1 MSKLTIV
8 TGRSGSGKT
17 EYCLTEISE
26 LLEQNP
32 LGESLIL
39 IVPEQASFQM
49 EKALAQKIAG
59 QGFIGAQI
67 FGFRRFSYR
76 ILQEVGGNWLPSLS
90 DSGRQLVLGKILRR
104 RKEELLS
111 LGKAASK
118 PRFADTLSELI
129 QEFRTQQI
137 SPSELRNLA
146 ETLENPALNNKLLD
160 LSLLYQDFMDFLE
173 NRYRDSTE
181 ALDQTSLSIPSCDWL
196 NGAHIWIDGFDR
208 FSPQEWQIISALL
221 DKADQITI
229 TLCLEDPEKSL
240 SHNDVFYRPG
250 QTFFRLQRLGI
261 DKVSAI
267 EKVHLPIFHRS
278 LEKELIHLES
288 HLYGFTSPFV
298 EPTSQVQVQSAPNP
312 RQEIVGIARQMI
324 NQVRFQGYR
333 WRDLAILLRQE
344 EPYRNLI
351 ESVFTEY
358 QIPFYRDQ
366 NVTPLH
372 HPTINLLCSTFDVMV
387 HHWLPEPIFQTAKTG
402 LFPIDEDQLD
412 QLENY
417 VLEFGIKG
425 KSRWAQEEPWK
436 FARRYALEED
446 TLPDEEEILRLDQ
459 INQSRKILATP
470 LLLLE
475 KRWKDAATVK
485 EKTIALYEYWEE
497 LNLDSKLE
505 ELALF
510 AENADD
516 PETARLHR
524 QIGSEIRSLL
534 DELVDLLG
542 EEAVS
547 LTEYSKLIIDG
558 LEALSIR
565 LIPPGLDHV
574 EIHTLPSILPAT
586 IQAAYIPGVND
597 GLFPSRCRPEGLLS
611 EMDRLL
617 LQDGGLELAPSNLS
631 EAYNERL
638 VAYRALTSPSRYLW
652 LSYSLATA
660 DGSGLSPSLLI
671 SRIREIFPAL
681 SVHSLKLDDGIIA
694 SDMKNS
700 LFRENLA
707 FVDLATY
714 LRRLRDGERENTASY
729 WSDVYNYF
737 LSSPERKS
745 PLTHLTRNLLGKNDA
760 TLLSSDLAH
769 ALYAPQNK
777 LRGSVTRL
785 ETFQTCPFKHFAQ
798 YGLRLKERPEFKLS
812 PPQVGVFLHGAL
824 KRYGQELL
832 EKKENWHDL
841 TPTQRKSLIEEIVL
855 ELAKKLQN
863 EILFSSSQYQYFMR
877 RLTEVVERSVEHLT
891 AFSAVTAF
899 TPVALEQSF
908 GSAEEGWP
916 SLRFDLGGSLSL
928 EISGQIDRIDAAS
941 TGEKTYLLVID
952 YKSGSQKL
960 SFTKVFHGLSLQLLT
975 YLLVA
980 LEGAK
985 NLTDDSRP
993 YEAGVLYYFLKN
1005 PLLAKEGPVD
1015 PEVIRKDMENALR
1028 MPGWLLKDPSLI
1040 ELLETTFEEEKT
1052 TQFVPTVQVKNDG
1065 EFYKSSEKNLKSSED
1080 FSLILD
1086 HLKSILIESGQK
1098 ILEGN
1103 LQINPYKLK
1112 NAIPCTFCNYKAF
1125 CGFDRFQGN
1134 TYRELGELS
1143 ENEILNQLKKG
1154 DSTDDS
1160 MDS

>member
-1 MSKLTIV
+1 MSHLTIV

-17 EYCLTEISE
+17 EYCLTQISE
-26 LLEQNP
+26 LLEKNP
-32 LGESLIL
+32 LGESLTL

-49 EKALAQKIAG
+49 EKALAPKISG

-76 ILQEVGGNWLPSLS
+76 VLQETGGSWLPALS
-90 DSGRQLVLGKILRR
+90 DSGRQLILGKILRHR
-104 RKEELLS
+104 RDELIALS
-111 LGKAASK
+111 KAASK

-137 SPSELRNLA
+137 SPSELRQLS
-146 ETLENPALNNKLLD
+146 ETLENMALKNKLLD

-181 ALDQTSLSIPSCDWL
+181 ALDQTSFAIPSCDWL
-196 NGAHIWIDGFDR
+196 EGAHIWIDGFDR

-221 DKADQITI
+221 DKAKQVTV
-229 TLCLEDPEKSL
+229 TLCLEDPQKSL
-240 SHNDVFYRPG
+240 HHNDVFHRPG

-261 DKVSAI
+261 DKISNL
-267 EKVHLPIFHRS
+267 EKIHLPIFHRS
-278 LEKELIHLES
+278 SEPELIHLENR
-288 HLYGFTSPFV
+288 LYGVAAPFSDI
-298 EPTSQVQVQSAPNP
+298 PSQIQISAAPNP
-312 RQEIVGIARQMI
+312 RQEIIAIARRMI

-333 WRDLAILLRQE
+333 WRDLGILLRQE
-344 EPYRNLI
+344 DPYRDLI

-372 HPTINLLCSTFDVMV
+372 HPVITLLCSTFDIIM
-387 HHWLPEPIFQTAKTG
+387 HHWMPESIFQTAKTG
-402 LFPIDEDQLD
+402 LFPISDDLLD

-425 KSRWAQEEPWK
+425 KSRWAQEEPWL

-446 TLPDEEEILRLDQ
+446 TLPDEEEALRLDQ
-459 INQSRKILATP
+459 INQSRQMLAAP
-470 LLLLE
+470 LLRLE
-475 KRWKDAATVK
+475 KRWKEEKTVRG
-485 EKTIALYEYWEE
+485 KTIALYEYWEE
-497 LNLDSKLE
+497 LELDSRLE
-505 ELALF
+505 ELAIA
-510 AENADD
+510 AENSND

-524 QIGSEIRSLL
+524 QIGSEVRALL

-542 EEAVS
+542 EETPS
-547 LTEYSKLIIDG
+547 LMEYSKLIIDG
-558 LEALSIR
+558 LEGFAIR

-574 EIHTLPSILPAT
+574 EIHTLPSILPST
-586 IQAAYIPGVND
+586 IRSAYIPGVND

-617 LQDGGLELAPSNLS
+617 LQDSGLELAPSNLS

-638 VAYRALTSPSRYLW
+638 VAYRALTSPSDSLW

-671 SRIREIFPAL
+671 SRIRELFPTL
-681 SVHSLKLDDGIIA
+681 SIHSLKPDDGITG

-707 FVDLATY
+707 FIDLATY
-714 LRRLRDGERENTASY
+714 LRRLGDGEKENTAPY
-729 WSDVYNYF
+729 WNDVYNYF
-737 LSSPERKS
+737 LSLPEKKYS
-745 PLTHLTRNLLGKNDA
+745 LSHLTDSLLGKNDA
-760 TLLSSDLAH
+760 VPLSPALAH

-785 ETFQTCPFKHFAQ
+785 EAFQTCPFKHFAQ

-824 KRYGQELL
+824 KRYGQKLL
-832 EKKENWHDL
+832 EKKQNWHDL
-841 TPTQRKSLIEEIVL
+841 SPSQRKSLIEEIVL

-863 EILFSSSQYQYFMR
+863 EILFSTSQYQYFMK

-891 AFSAVTAF
+891 AFSSVTAF
-899 TPVALEQSF
+899 TPAALEQSF
-908 GSAEEGWP
+908 GSSEEGWP
-916 SLRFDLGGSLSL
+916 SLRFDLGNHLSL
-928 EISGQIDRIDAAS
+928 EISGQIDRIDTAS

-1005 PLLAKEGPVD
+1005 PLLAKDGPVD
-1015 PEVIRKDMENALR
+1015 PETIRKELENSLR

-1080 FSLILD
+1080 FSLILN
-1086 HLKSILIESGQK
+1086 HLKAILVESGQK
-1098 ILEGN
+1098 ILQGD
-1103 LQINPYKLK
+1103 LQIAPYKLK
-1112 NAIPCTFCNYKAF
+1112 NRTPCSFCNYKAF

-1134 TYRELGELS
+1134 EYRELGDLS
-1143 ENEILNQLKKG
+1143 ENEILDQLKKG
-1154 DSTDDS
+1154 DSADDS